1 MEKDNKIDESNKWI
15 FSDFSHKLSLLKAQL
30 LENKQVPQ
38 EVLEK
43 RERISK
49 LVQQR
54 INDQEWKNKMNYGRQ
69 SDIITDAY
77 GSFFIEYNNNHRLM
91 FHIEREYNRSLF
103 MMEIPQEEN
112 KSNSEAY
119 YLNHLNFYQY
129 KERNQETM
137 SWVVPEENNQVSP
150 ELKYE
155 RYNEDLNFL
164 VNLLE
169 CDNPVAVDNRNLEHD
184 NISGEILDIQWQ
196 IFSKIRDL
204 IHNPS
209 PTLLNL
215 IETWASDWYQ
225 CGDVILDGWYTDIEL
240 SECRLRFWDVEV
252 YIDGDQMTIYKSNNF
267 FQKSTWVYED
277 KNIAAHDFVNNIW
290 DKGWFLFDKDVP
302 YVKREEIVI
311 EEDEYDNPKVDEAWN
326 IVTITSSEKSFDAQE
341 YAQVLTATQEF
352 LSRF

>member
-1 MEKDNKIDESNKWI
+1 
-15 FSDFSHKLSLLKAQL
+15 LLKAQL

-137 SWVVPEENNQVSP
+137 S
-150 ELKYE
+150 
-155 RYNEDLNFL
+155 
-164 VNLLE
+164 
-169 CDNPVAVDNRNLEHD
+169 
-184 NISGEILDIQWQ
+184 
-196 IFSKIRDL
+196 
-204 IHNPS
+204 
-209 PTLLNL
+209 
-215 IETWASDWYQ
+215 
-225 CGDVILDGWYTDIEL
+225 
-240 SECRLRFWDVEV
+240 
-252 YIDGDQMTIYKSNNF
+252 
-267 FQKSTWVYED
+267 
-277 KNIAAHDFVNNIW
+277 
-290 DKGWFLFDKDVP
+290 
-302 YVKREEIVI
+302 
-311 EEDEYDNPKVDEAWN
+311 
-326 IVTITSSEKSFDAQE
+326 
-341 YAQVLTATQEF
+341 
-352 LSRF
+352 